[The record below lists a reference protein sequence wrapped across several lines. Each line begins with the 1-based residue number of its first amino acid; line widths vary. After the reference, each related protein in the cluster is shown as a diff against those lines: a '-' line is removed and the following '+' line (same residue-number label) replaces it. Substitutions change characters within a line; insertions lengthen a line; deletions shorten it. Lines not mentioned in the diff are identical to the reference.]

1 MVLGDRAIL
10 GNEGIVVVVVK
21 VGKDGRYLG
30 GTEIISKGFVF
41 EGTDRKILENAIL
54 DLTKVLNGKR
64 GLNAK
69 SLREESIK
77 FLKNTFFKVT
87 GRSPMILPVIL
98 EI

>member
-1 MVLGDRAIL
+1 
-10 GNEGIVVVVVK
+10 
-21 VGKDGRYLG
+21 
-30 GTEIISKGFVF
+30 
-41 EGTDRKILENAIL
+41 LENAVV

-69 SLREESIK
+69 CLREESIK
-77 FLKNTFFKVT
+77 FLERHFFKVT